1 MVGAISKPSV
11 WRNLRRSLRY
21 LLPFWHLQSLALLC
35 ALVAVALSMVNPWVN
50 KVLIDDVV
58 INRDI
63 GRLNFVCL
71 VFLGSVLLG
80 QLFRMLQTYLFTFVG
95 EKAVVNMRAD
105 VLHHLHQQS
114 LAFFHQQRTGTLMSH
129 FTSDIPA
136 MQGLYTDTL
145 VNLITNVLQLAAGT
159 ILMFCIDP
167 TLAAITLLTL
177 PFFIIAA
184 AVFAGPVRRIAR
196 RVQDKNAEISQNLQE
211 GISGVREVKAFT
223 READE
228 EARHV
233 GVFGQLLKLRLRQQV
248 IQSGSNSAALVAVLG
263 GVAFV
268 LWYGG
273 LRAIRGHL
281 TMGDLMAFLG
291 YLGMLYGPIGS
302 FMQLH
307 NLVQAAMGAAERVF
321 GFLDTAPDVK
331 DKPNATALPRLS
343 RFVRFADVT
352 FAYESNEPVL
362 RNISLDVQVGETIAI
377 VGPSGSGK
385 TTLVNL
391 IPRFAD
397 PTSGAVLI
405 DGHDLR
411 DVSLASLRAQVS
423 VVFQDTFLFGATVRD
438 NIRYG
443 RPQATDAEVIA
454 AARAANAHSFIEA
467 LPQGYDTEVGERG
480 AKLSGGQKQ
489 RLSIARTILR
499 DPAILIL
506 DEATSAL
513 DSESEQ
519 LVQDALA
526 RLMRGCTS
534 FVIAHRL
541 STIMEATRIVVLE
554 EGRVAE
560 IGRHD
565 ELLAR
570 NGVYRKLYDAQVG
583 GMIQARP
590 GAEPAA

>member
-1 MVGAISKPSV
+1 M

-21 LLPFWHLQSLALLC
+21 LLPLWHFQSLALVC

-58 INRDI
+58 INRDV

-71 VFLGSVLLG
+71 LFLGSVLLG
-80 QLFRMLQTYLFTFVG
+80 QLFGMLQTLLFTFVG

-105 VLHHLHQQS
+105 LLRHLHQQS
-114 LAFFHQQRTGTLMSH
+114 VAYFHQQRTGTLMSL
-129 FTSDIPA
+129 FTSDVPA
-136 MQGLYTDTL
+136 MQGLYTNTL
-145 VNLITNVLQLAAGT
+145 VSLITDILRLAAGT
-159 ILMFCIDP
+159 AMMFSIDP
-167 TLAAITLLTL
+167 TLALLTLLTL
-177 PFFIIAA
+177 PFFMVAA
-184 AVFAGPVRRIAR
+184 AVFANPVRRIAR
-196 RVQDKNAEISQNLQE
+196 KVQDKNAEISQNLQE

-248 IQSGSNSAALVAVLG
+248 IQSGSQSAALVAVLG
-263 GVAFV
+263 GVVFV

-281 TMGDLMAFLG
+281 SMGDLMAFTG

-307 NLVQAAMGAAERVF
+307 NLVQTAMGAAERVF

-331 DKPNATALPRLS
+331 DKPNATALPRLTCS
-343 RFVRFADVT
+343 VTFADVT
-352 FAYESNEPVL
+352 FAYETNAPVL

-423 VVFQDTFLFGATVRD
+423 VVFQDTFLFGASVRD

-443 RPQATDAEVIA
+443 RPQATDAEVVA
-454 AARAANAHSFIEA
+454 AARAANAHAFIEA

-480 AKLSGGQKQ
+480 VKLSGGQKQ

-513 DSESEQ
+513 DSESEH

-541 STIMEATRIVVLE
+541 STILEATRIVVLD

-560 IGRHD
+560 IGSHED
-565 ELLAR
+565 LLAR
-570 NGVYRKLYDAQVG
+570 NGVYRKLYDAQLG
-583 GMIQARP
+583 GMLPARP
-590 GAEPAA
+590 DTEGQCP